1 MIVNIN
7 RLYFLLLPNMSNK
20 TNLFIS
26 TRVHLTKK
34 WEKEI
39 EWQLKADLFDEF
51 NKQLQLLMQNLKNE
65 LHTSV
70 IAEKQNQIK
79 ETDIVHEQIQAHSAE
94 IAQELQQQIYAKLL
108 NRTFTI
114 TSSRTITESNKHS
127 LKSS

>member
-51 NKQLQLLMQNLKNE
+51 NKQLQILMQNLKNE